1 MAQKVACAL
10 RLICRVNPRGL
21 KLKIG
26 ELSKTAGLPVETIRY
41 YEKIGLM
48 PAPERNASGYRQY
61 RSDHRDRL
69 LFIKRCRNLDM
80 TQDEIRELIQLANQP
95 EADCS
100 EVDALL
106 ARHLNHVR
114 ERLAELARL
123 EKTLERLQ
131 KACSRG
137 RSVSECGILDGLNS
151 EIGQLEDT
159 HHANHVPGTHGK

>member
-1 MAQKVACAL
+1 M
-10 RLICRVNPRGL
+10 
-21 KLKIG
+21 KIG

-48 PAPERNASGYRQY
+48 PAPGRNASGYRQY
-61 RSDHRDRL
+61 RRDHLDRL
-69 LFIKRCRNLDM
+69 LFIKRCRSLDM
-80 TQDEIRELIQLANQP
+80 TQDEIRELIRLADRP
-95 EADCS
+95 EADCG

-114 ERLAELARL
+114 ERLVKLARL

-137 RSVSECGILDGLNS
+137 
-151 EIGQLEDT
+151 
-159 HHANHVPGTHGK
+159 